1 MRIVGGSL
9 KGRTLKAPARNTPK
23 GRELRPTADRV
34 RESLFNVLAHGAGG
48 IELEGLTVID
58 VFAGTGALGL
68 EAMSRGAGHGV
79 FIDNDGAALAF
90 VRKNA
95 GALGVGRQVT
105 MLRLDAAR
113 LPPPPRIAKT
123 PGGLAF
129 LDPPYEQGL
138 VPPAL
143 LGLKDKGWLAEGAV
157 AVAEVA
163 AKEALEP
170 PKGFEIFDERPYGA
184 ARLVFLRKI

>member
-9 KGRTLKAPARNTPK
+9 KGRTLKAPPRNSQK
-23 GRELRPTADRV
+23 GLELRPTADRV

-48 IELEGLTVID
+48 VDLEGLTVID

-79 FIDNDGAALAF
+79 FIDNDRAALALA
-90 VRKNA
+90 RKNA
-95 GALGVGRQVT
+95 GALGLGRKVI
-105 MLRLDAAR
+105 LLKLDAAR
-113 LPPPPRIAKT
+113 LPPPPRAAKT

-138 VPPAL
+138 VPLAL
-143 LGLKDKGWLAEGAV
+143 LGLVAKGWLVEGAV

-163 AKEALEP
+163 SKEALEP
-170 PKGFEIFDERPYGA
+170 PKEFEIFDERPYGA
-184 ARLVFLRKI
+184 ARLVFLRKV

>member
-1 MRIVGGSL
+1 MRIVGGRH
-9 KGRTLKAPARNTPK
+9 KGRTLTAPAGK
-23 GRELRPTADRV
+23 DLRPTADRV

-48 IELEGLTVID
+48 VDLEGLTVID

-79 FIDNDGAALAF
+79 FIDNDGAALALA
-90 VRKNA
+90 RKNA
-95 GALGVGRQVT
+95 GALGLGRKVIL
-105 MLRLDAAR
+105 LRLDAAR
-113 LPPPPRIAKT
+113 LPPPPRAAKT

-143 LGLKDKGWLAEGAV
+143 LGLVAKGWLVEGAV

-163 AKEALEP
+163 SKEALEP

-184 ARLVFLRKI
+184 ARLVFLRKV

>member
-9 KGRTLKAPARNTPK
+9 KGRTLKAPRDSQ
-23 GRELRPTADRV
+23 GGQELRPTADRV

-48 IELEGLTVID
+48 VDQEGMCVID

-79 FIDNDGAALAF
+79 FIDNDAGALSL

-95 GALGVGRQVT
+95 GALGLGRKVT

-113 LPPPPRIAKT
+113 LPPPPRAAKT

-129 LDPPYEQGL
+129 LDPPYDSGL
-138 VPPAL
+138 VSSAL
-143 LGLKDKGWLAEGAV
+143 LGLAARGWLAEGAV

-163 AKEALEP
+163 AKEELEP
-170 PKGFEIFDERPYGA
+170 PKGFEVFDERPYGA
-184 ARLVFLRKI
+184 ARLVFLRKV

>member
-9 KGRTLKAPARNTPK
+9 KGRTLKAPG
-23 GRELRPTADRV
+23 GRDLRPTADRV

-48 IELEGLTVID
+48 VDLEGLTVID

-79 FIDNDGAALAF
+79 FIDNDGAALAL

-95 GALGVGRQVT
+95 GALGLGRKVT

-129 LDPPYEQGL
+129 LDPPYDSGL

-184 ARLVFLRKI
+184 ARLVFLQKI

>member
-9 KGRTLKAPARNTPK
+9 KGRTLKAPPRNTQK
-23 GRELRPTADRV
+23 GREPRPTADRV

-48 IELEGLTVID
+48 IDLEGLTVID

-79 FIDNDGAALAF
+79 FIDNDGAALAL

-95 GALGVGRQVT
+95 GALGLDRKVT
-105 MLRLDAAR
+105 LLRLDAAR
-113 LPPPPRIAKT
+113 LPPPPGAART
-123 PGGLAF
+123 PAGLAF
-129 LDPPYEQGL
+129 LDPPYDSGL

-143 LGLKDKGWLAEGAV
+143 LGLKDKGWLVEGAV

-163 AKEALEP
+163 AKEALEL
-170 PKGFEIFDERPYGA
+170 PKGFEVFDERPYGA